1 MAVNFETAMDKKI
14 VATALT
20 YDDVLLMPQYSP
32 VMSRKDVSTRTHVS
46 RNIAI
51 NVPVVASNMDTV
63 TEAKMAIAMARSGG
77 LGILHRFCSV
87 DEHCQMVQRVK
98 RAQSLVVDEPR
109 TISPDATAAQAEE
122 GLMWDGRHGGVRSLM
137 VVESSQKLLGIIT
150 RGDLE
155 YSQPTDLVKN
165 IMTPVSRL
173 VTTTNP
179 QMKVD
184 EARDLLHRHRIN
196 DLPVVNDQG
205 VLLGLI
211 TATDIRKLITNPNA
225 TLDSKGRL
233 RVGAAVG
240 VKRGDLA
247 RAVALVTAGVDVLV
261 VDIAHG
267 HSRVCVDMVKQL
279 KTHPVTRGIDV
290 IAGNVATGAGARAL
304 IEAGADGI
312 KAGVGPG
319 SICVTRL
326 VAGAGV
332 PQLSALMDIYRV
344 TRALGVPIIA
354 DGGIKTAGDISKAIA
369 AGASCVMLGN
379 MLAGTDESPGNV
391 LVKDGRKVKIIRGM
405 AGYGANAAKAVREKQ
420 AEEDVYAALVPE
432 GVEGSVPYRGPVAP
446 ILKQLVGGLR
456 SGMSYCGATTIPM
469 MHEVA
474 RFVRMTGSGLKESGA
489 HDISKL

>member
-1 MAVNFETAMDKKI
+1 
-14 VATALT
+14 
-20 YDDVLLMPQYSP
+20 
-32 VMSRKDVSTRTHVS
+32 
-46 RNIAI
+46 
-51 NVPVVASNMDTV
+51 
-63 TEAKMAIAMARSGG
+63 
-77 LGILHRFCSV
+77 
-87 DEHCQMVQRVK
+87 MVQRVK
-98 RAQSLVVDEPR
+98 RAQSLVVDAPR
-109 TISPDATAAQAEE
+109 SIAQDATVLQAEE
-122 GLMWDGRHGGVRSLM
+122 GLAWSGRHGGVRSLM

-150 RGDLE
+150 RADLE
-155 YSQPTDLVKN
+155 YAKPNDLVKD
-165 IMTPVSRL
+165 IMTPVARL
-173 VTTTNP
+173 VTTTNLD
-179 QMKVD
+179 MTVH
-184 EARDLLHRHRIN
+184 EAREILHRHRIN

-211 TATDIRKLITNPNA
+211 TDSDVRKLITNPNA

-240 VKRGDLA
+240 VKKGDLQ
-247 RAVALVTAGVDVLV
+247 RAAALVTAGVDVLV

-267 HSRVCVDMVKQL
+267 HSRVCIDMIKQL
-279 KTHPVTRGIDV
+279 KTHPVTRNVDV

-332 PQLSALMDIYRV
+332 PQLTALMDIYRV
-344 TRALGVPIIA
+344 TKAAGVPVIA

-456 SGMSYCGATTIPM
+456 SGMSYCGATSIPM
-469 MHEVA
+469 MHDVA